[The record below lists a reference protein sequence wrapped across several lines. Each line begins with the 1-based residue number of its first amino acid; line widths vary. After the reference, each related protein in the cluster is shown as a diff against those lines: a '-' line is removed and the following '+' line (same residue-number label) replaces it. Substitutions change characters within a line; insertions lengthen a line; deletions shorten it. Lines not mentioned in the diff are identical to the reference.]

1 MVPVPMIYLL
11 ATAVGLLLGIALDL
25 AFGIAWWLGPVGVI
39 AGVWLLFL
47 ASARK
52 NLHGFGREFARMT
65 TPHLAAR
72 GSEHAMEAAF
82 REPPFPIYGLAATWT
97 GRRFMGGHGGDG
109 RHVTS
114 LSLAHGDPF
123 DESGVELRVES
134 SIREYDSIEFRRRQ
148 AFEGLVRDNRR
159 PPTDA
164 TPDEF
169 SAWAHRSERE
179 IRELPDPAWERFEI
193 PVDGRPVSFDLLTE
207 GRRWVAVARLEHSFV
222 VLDARGLSPRDV
234 SLVRIVDA
242 SAYIDGT
249 RAMDAERHADHG
261 H

>member
-1 MVPVPMIYLL
+1 MVPAPMIYVL
-11 ATAVGLLLGIALDL
+11 ATAVGLLLGIVLDL
-25 AFGIAWWLGPVGVI
+25 AFGVPWWLGPVGVVL
-39 AGVWLLFL
+39 GVWLLFL

-52 NLHGFGREFARMT
+52 NLHQVGRQYARMT
-65 TPHLAAR
+65 APNLAAR
-72 GSEHAMEAAF
+72 ASEHAMEAAF

-97 GRRFMGGHGGDG
+97 GRRFMGGQGSDG

-123 DESGVELRVES
+123 DESGVELRVEC
-134 SIREYDSIEFRRRQ
+134 SIREHDSIEFCRRQ

-159 PPTDA
+159 PPADA

-169 SAWAHRSERE
+169 SVWVHRSERE
-179 IRELPDPAWERFEI
+179 IRELPDPVWERSEI
-193 PVDGRPVSFDLLTE
+193 RVDGRPVSFDLLTG

-222 VLDARGLSPRDV
+222 MLEARGISPRDV
-234 SLVRIVDA
+234 NLERVVDA
-242 SAYIDGT
+242 SAYIEGS
-249 RAMDAERHADHG
+249 RAMHAERFADHD